1 MVESSAALKIAK
13 NCLKKQDGKS
23 MKLKALAKVM
33 DKELG
38 DDDNISSKTLK
49 KWIQESSKFELD
61 GKMVSLAGKKRS
73 KDSSAGA
80 AAAGAGAVATTDDEV
95 VTKKPKLVEDDGSS
109 TASSSINKDKDSV
122 AAWRKKNK
130 IVVKHATEDSDLT
143 KELQAEAKY
152 FPYTS
157 FSVKE
162 CKEAIVP
169 ALLNQ
174 CTQGNGFTEPSPI
187 QAQSWPILM
196 AHVEKP
202 RDVVGIAETGSGKT
216 LAFGL
221 PALSKMYTEMQSS
234 SNNNKMKQRRK
245 PRMLVLS
252 PTRELAMQSDAV
264 LQEFGAVVGLKSL
277 TLYGGVPKYTQV
289 AELKKGQVDCLVATP
304 GRLKDLIQ
312 EGNCDLS
319 QVTNLVLDEADR
331 MLDMGFEED
340 VRYIISQ
347 CKSKDEGRQTAMFS
361 ATWPAAIQQIAGE
374 YMNDPV
380 RIYVG
385 FEAIV
390 GSNGEGTIDDSLS
403 ANKRVTQIVEV
414 VEDRARESALRRLL
428 KQHQS
433 GKKSNDRILVFALYK
448 KEAERLE
455 FQLRRDGHSVCSIHG
470 NKQQVARTAAL
481 EEFKSGKCPLMV
493 ATDVAARGL
502 DIPNVEL
509 VINYTFPLTIEDYV
523 HRIGRTGRAGKMGI
537 SHTFFQPGDKS
548 HAGELQQVMKQA
560 GQEVPEELMKF
571 GSTIK
576 KKEHKLY
583 GNFGPRGG
591 GPMKKATKITFDHDD

>member
-1 MVESSAALKIAK
+1 
-13 NCLKKQDGKS
+13 

-319 QVTNLVLDEADR
+319 QVTNLVLDEGA
-331 MLDMGFEED
+331 
-340 VRYIISQ
+340 
-347 CKSKDEGRQTAMFS
+347 
-361 ATWPAAIQQIAGE
+361 
-374 YMNDPV
+374 
-380 RIYVG
+380 
-385 FEAIV
+385 
-390 GSNGEGTIDDSLS
+390 
-403 ANKRVTQIVEV
+403 
-414 VEDRARESALRRLL
+414 
-428 KQHQS
+428 
-433 GKKSNDRILVFALYK
+433 
-448 KEAERLE
+448 
-455 FQLRRDGHSVCSIHG
+455 
-470 NKQQVARTAAL
+470 
-481 EEFKSGKCPLMV
+481 
-493 ATDVAARGL
+493 
-502 DIPNVEL
+502 
-509 VINYTFPLTIEDYV
+509 
-523 HRIGRTGRAGKMGI
+523 
-537 SHTFFQPGDKS
+537 
-548 HAGELQQVMKQA
+548 
-560 GQEVPEELMKF
+560 
-571 GSTIK
+571 
-576 KKEHKLY
+576 
-583 GNFGPRGG
+583 
-591 GPMKKATKITFDHDD
+591 